1 MASPSFSDLPD
12 EAYVRVDTVATLYSV
27 TPVSIWRWSRA
38 GSIPKPRK
46 LSPQV
51 TAWNV
56 GELRQAL
63 RVPVA
68 A

>member
-1 MASPSFSDLPD
+1 MSPRFNDLPD

-27 TPVSIWRWSRA
+27 APVSIWRWAKA
-38 GSIPKPRK
+38 GRIPKPRK
-46 LSPQV
+46 LGPQV

-56 GELRQAL
+56 GELRRSLACGE
-63 RVPVA
+63 A